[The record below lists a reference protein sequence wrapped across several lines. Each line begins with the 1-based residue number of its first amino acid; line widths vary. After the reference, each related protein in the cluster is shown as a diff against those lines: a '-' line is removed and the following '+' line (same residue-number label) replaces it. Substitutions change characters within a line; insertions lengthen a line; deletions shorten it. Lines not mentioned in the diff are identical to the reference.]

1 MPRLQEP
8 RGHPGQ
14 DPGDLDRA
22 LTARSGE
29 PWLCLLGDRFGGRDM
44 LSLKHQ
50 PTSILFWIQGPMALA
65 CAANW
70 RRRRSLA
77 CWRASS
83 SCNDWSRM
91 GTSCFTCQDS
101 RTMGVRGQ
109 RWSRRSGQDRW
120 WWVEGRG
127 GSRVG
132 GEQKRRRER
141 GRKRSVPPTSG
152 TKGGAQSS
160 LDCQPVPPAC

>member
-1 MPRLQEP
+1 
-8 RGHPGQ
+8 
-14 DPGDLDRA
+14 
-22 LTARSGE
+22 
-29 PWLCLLGDRFGGRDM
+29 M

-83 SCNDWSRM
+83 SCSDWSRM

-101 RTMGVRGQ
+101 RTTGVRGQ
-109 RWSRRSGQDRW
+109 RWSRKSDQDRW

-132 GEQKRRRER
+132 EEGRRRGRR
-141 GRKRSVPPTSG
+141 GRVLPTLG
-152 TKGGAQSS
+152 TKGELSLALIATQHHQCLPKGYVCTRDADHLSS
-160 LDCQPVPPAC
+160 LGFPACSTNPGWGKGGLQGWVQSAEDL

>member
-1 MPRLQEP
+1 MD
-8 RGHPGQ
+8 GV
-14 DPGDLDRA
+14 
-22 LTARSGE
+22 LTALSGE
-29 PWLCLLGDRFGGRDM
+29 QWLWQFGDQFGGLNM

-83 SCNDWSRM
+83 SCSDWSRM

-101 RTMGVRGQ
+101 RTTGVRGQ
-109 RWSRRSGQDRW
+109 RWSRMSDQDRW
-120 WWVEGRG
+120 WWVESRG
-127 GSRVG
+127 GSRVEEEG
-132 GEQKRRRER
+132 RRWGRR
-141 GRKRSVPPTSG
+141 GRVLPTLG
-152 TKGGAQSS
+152 TKRGAQPS
-160 LDCQPVPPAC
+160 LDCHPAPPMPAERLHLHEGR

>member
-29 PWLCLLGDRFGGRDM
+29 PWLRLLGDRFGGRDM

-83 SCNDWSRM
+83 SCSDWSRM

-101 RTMGVRGQ
+101 RTLGVRGQ
-109 RWSRRSGQDRW
+109 EWPRQ
-120 WWVEGRG
+120 VV
-127 GSRVG
+127 VG
-132 GEQKRRRER
+132 GGQGWEQSRSEEKEGEGR
-141 GRKRSVPPTSG
+141 GRKRRVLPTSG
-152 TKGGAQSS
+152 TTGGAQSS